1 MHISILF
8 QTCEW
13 IVPEAFICVIF
24 MCVCKFFDSCVCML
38 TAACVYA
45 CLFVWY
51 SCVCAG
57 VLLSWCLNCW
67 LPPPSTG
74 ISLVY
79 YYVTWLMYMC
89 DMPRL
94 YLSHDLFIVW
104 LLPPSIG
111 PTLVCVTWF
120 IDMPQSYV
128 RHDSLICVKWLIEM
142 CDILTC
148 HIRMCDMTH
157 WYVWHDLLTCRICMC
172 HMTQWHA
179 SLICVTWLIDM
190 CDMTHWYVWH
200 DSLISVTWLI
210 DVCDMTHWYVWHDS
224 LICVTWLIDICDM
237 THCNESSQHYDQ
249 SSMYVT
255 RLIWHASFIRV
266 TLLIDMCDCLHR
278 SLESVWYVRHD
289 ISTYVTWLIRMHD
302 MTFSHAWRDSFI
314 CVANDRLICLH
325 RALEPLTVEISF
337 EKIWSPGDPSFP
349 GNSV

>member
-1 MHISILF
+1 MHIAILF

-142 CDILTC
+142 CD
-148 HIRMCDMTH
+148 MV
-157 WYVWHDLLTCRICMC
+157 Y
-172 HMTQWHA
+172 WHA
-179 SLICVTWLIDM
+179 TFVCATWLIDM
-190 CDMTHWYVWH
+190 CDMIYWH
-200 DSLISVTWLI
+200 AAF
-210 DVCDMTHWYVWHDS
+210 VCAIWRSDMPHWYVWHDS
-224 LICVTWLIDICDM
+224 LICVTWLIDTCDM
-237 THCNESSQHYDQ
+237 THWY
-249 SSMYVT
+249 
-255 RLIWHASFIRV
+255 LWHDS
-266 TLLIDMCDCLHR
+266 LMC
-278 SLESVWYVRHD
+278 
-289 ISTYVTWLIRMHD
+289 VTWLIDTCD
-302 MTFSHAWRDSFI
+302 MTHWYVWHDSLIFVTWLIAMNPASTMTSQVCMWHDSFDMPRSY
-314 CVANDRLICLH
+314 V
-325 RALEPLTVEISF
+325 
-337 EKIWSPGDPSFP
+337 
-349 GNSV
+349 